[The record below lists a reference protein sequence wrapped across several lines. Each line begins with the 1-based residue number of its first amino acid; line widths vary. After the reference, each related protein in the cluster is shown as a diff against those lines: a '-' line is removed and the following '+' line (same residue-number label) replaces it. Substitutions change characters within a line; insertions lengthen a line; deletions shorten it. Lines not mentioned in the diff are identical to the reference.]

1 MRVTI
6 TVYIVLYTI
15 LIFGIG
21 CQAAEERESPFSFQD
36 DGAALTIFEEDQP
49 VLSLIYTRKDPP
61 EGMNRNYWRSN
72 YIHPLY
78 GLDGEILTDD
88 FPEDHPHHRGIFW
101 TWPDVTYGE
110 REIDPWALRGVRQ
123 LFRNWDG
130 KETGPD
136 YANVLFTGG
145 WRLDDGWDPFVEE
158 QISVTVHSADEVGR
172 AIDFDL
178 HFRNVS
184 SEKVTLRG
192 RGETGYGGFNIRPD
206 GDRPDIR
213 ITTAEG
219 KMEDDALVVE
229 SGWADFSSLV
239 SGDGT
244 YAGFALFQHPANPDF
259 PHPGW
264 ILRHYGFLGASWP
277 QYERIELDP
286 DESFQLSYRVYVH
299 RGDAETASV
308 GDRFDDFVREFSD

>member
-1 MRVTI
+1 MRLSI
-6 TVYIVLYTI
+6 TLFTVLLIV
-15 LIFGIG
+15 IG
-21 CQAAEERESPFSFQD
+21 CQPAEERQSPFSFQD

-49 VLSLIYTRKDPP
+49 VLSIRYTRVDPP
-61 EGMNRNYWRSN
+61 EGMDANYWRSN

-110 REIDPWALRGVRQ
+110 QQIDPWALRGVRQ
-123 LFRNWDG
+123 LFRHWTE
-130 KETGPD
+130 KERGPD
-136 YANVLFTGG
+136 YAKIAFESG
-145 WRLDDGWDPFVEE
+145 WRLDEAWDPFVEE
-158 QISVTVHSADEVGR
+158 QISIRVHPADEGGR

-178 HFRNVS
+178 FFRNVS
-184 SEKVTLRG
+184 AEMVTLRG

-206 GDRPDIR
+206 ADRPDMR

-219 KMEDDALVVE
+219 EMEEDALVVE
-229 SGWADFSSLV
+229 SGWADFSSRV
-239 SGDGT
+239 SEDGT
-244 YAGFALFQHPANPDF
+244 HAGFAIFQHPANVDF

-264 ILRHYGFLGASWP
+264 ILRYYGFLGASWP
-277 QYERIELDP
+277 QYERLELAP

-308 GDRFDDFVREFSD
+308 SDHFGTFVQEFSEVQ